1 MKYIPLLITNNKY
14 AIFFESKTQR
24 LHKAYIGDN
33 SLNFTLLYLSIAIG
47 ISGFNILNTIF
58 KNLIES
64 YLTFIIYSNI
74 IAFAISYSV
83 SKYILKKI
91 DNLRMI
97 PIYDEVQGLSFK
109 ARKRL
114 FNLLYTNITF
124 LISYLLILYISII
137 NQDFRLI
144 FSSWLILMALII
156 LYRASFLIETYRY
169 LESIKSSNK
178 N

>member
-1 MKYIPLLITNNKY
+1 
-14 AIFFESKTQR
+14 
-24 LHKAYIGDN
+24 
-33 SLNFTLLYLSIAIG
+33 
-47 ISGFNILNTIF
+47 
-58 KNLIES
+58 
-64 YLTFIIYSNI
+64 
-74 IAFAISYSV
+74 
-83 SKYILKKI
+83 
-91 DNLRMI
+91 MI